1 MENQKDTQKNPQYK
15 YASTR
20 EKLCF
25 GIGAIGKDAICNLVG
40 AFLMLYFTDTLY
52 LAPAFV
58 GVLFFVARIW
68 DAINDPM
75 MGMIVDNTHTR
86 FGKFRIWLVIGTL
99 VNSVVFVLLF
109 HSFNLSGTALYVY
122 VSVMYILYGMTYTIM
137 DVPYWSW
144 LPNLTNDPHEREKV
158 SVIPRFF
165 ASLAGFSVAT
175 FGLYIINYLNKV
187 AGESNLYAEKGYTLF
202 AIIIAVIFIV
212 TIGITVFN
220 VKEES
225 TLGISAEKTSLKQA
239 FQVIVKNDQL
249 LAFIG
254 LLLTF
259 NLCTQIAKSFA
270 VYYFKKGKYSRTS
283 LKRTAVGVSVLS
295 LCVLVAL
302 GSGFLVFRD
311 LNQYAESKDAYRDLA
326 GYVEVPEQT
335 ASPESA
341 PDPTEPKRDDTDI
354 VLPSVDFETL
364 RENGPDI
371 IGWLSLPDTVL
382 NYPVTQTDNN
392 EYYLNHLYD
401 GTYNKVGC
409 LFADYENRADFSDR
423 NTIIYGHNMRDGS
436 MFALLNRYDEQSYF
450 DTHRQM
456 YLVTPKGGYVME
468 IFTAFAAKPEE
479 SGSKTSPWQLS
490 WKDDGAYTTW
500 LTAMKERSAVESDVT
515 VTCSDKVLTL
525 STCTPGGTGRFL
537 VMGKLVKVDNE
548 I

>member
-1 MENQKDTQKNPQYK
+1 MGNQKETQKNPQYK

-175 FGLYIINYLNKV
+175 FGLYIINYLNKI

-239 FQVIVKNDQL
+239 FQVIVKNEN
-249 LAFIG
+249 A
-254 LLLTF
+254 
-259 NLCTQIAKSFA
+259 
-270 VYYFKKGKYSRTS
+270 YYNDEEGELVRMNDTIYTDSGGEF
-283 LKRTAVGVSVLS
+283 VS
-295 LCVLVAL
+295 
-302 GSGFLVFRD
+302 
-311 LNQYAESKDAYRDLA
+311 QM
-326 GYVEVPEQT
+326 
-335 ASPESA
+335 
-341 PDPTEPKRDDTDI
+341 
-354 VLPSVDFETL
+354 
-364 RENGPDI
+364 
-371 IGWLSLPDTVL
+371 
-382 NYPVTQTDNN
+382 
-392 EYYLNHLYD
+392 
-401 GTYNKVGC
+401 
-409 LFADYENRADFSDR
+409 
-423 NTIIYGHNMRDGS
+423 MRDGWV
-436 MFALLNRYDEQSYF
+436 
-450 DTHRQM
+450 DTKKLIFNDIDGEANGGTFKSDSVCMKDMESKQIKKGDGNW
-456 YLVTPKGGYVME
+456 YLGTYEYNME
-468 IFTAFAAKPEE
+468 IKL
-479 SGSKTSPWQLS
+479 SK
-490 WKDDGAYTTW
+490 
-500 LTAMKERSAVESDVT
+500 E
-515 VTCSDKVLTL
+515 DK
-525 STCTPGGTGRFL
+525 
-537 VMGKLVKVDNE
+537 
-548 I
+548 

>member
-1 MENQKDTQKNPQYK
+1 MKAENMSQRNAQYK

-52 LAPAFV
+52 LTPAFV

-99 VNSVVFVLLF
+99 VNSIIFVLLF
-109 HSFNLSGTALYVY
+109 HSFHLSGTALYVY

-175 FGLYIINYLNKV
+175 FGLYIINNLNKL

-202 AIIIAVIFIV
+202 AIIIAIVFIV

-225 TLGISAEKTSLKQA
+225 TVGASAEKTSLKQA
-239 FQVIVKNDQL
+239 FKVIRKNDQL

-270 VYYFKKGKYSRTS
+270 VYYFKCVCNDEYLYSIFGF
-283 LKRTAVGVSVLS
+283 AIIAEMVGLVVFPKIASKISRERVYTYACILPVLGF
-295 LCVLVAL
+295 VLL
-302 GSGFLVFRD
+302 GV
-311 LNQYAESKDAYRDLA
+311 A
-326 GYVEVPEQT
+326 GYV
-335 ASPESA
+335 A
-341 PDPTEPKRDDTDI
+341 PQNS
-354 VLPSVDFETL
+354 VLVVICCALLFFGS
-364 RENGPDI
+364 G
-371 IGWLSLPDTVL
+371 LSLG
-382 NYPVTQTDNN
+382 VTTCCMADVIDYGEVKFGVRN
-392 EYYLNHLYD
+392 E
-401 GTYNKVGC
+401 
-409 LFADYENRADFSDR
+409 S
-423 NTIIYGHNMRDGS
+423 
-436 MFALLNRYDEQSYF
+436 
-450 DTHRQM
+450 
-456 YLVTPKGGYVME
+456 
-468 IFTAFAAKPEE
+468 
-479 SGSKTSPWQLS
+479 
-490 WKDDGAYTTW
+490 
-500 LTAMKERSAVESDVT
+500 
-515 VTCSDKVLTL
+515 VTCSAQTFLMKAATAAAGGLTGIGLQIVGYNAKLTTQSSGTILGIRILMIVIPIILAFISLGIYKKYYTLKGEKMEEVTRKV
-525 STCTPGGTGRFL
+525 
-537 VMGKLVKVDNE
+537 NE
-548 I
+548 MHANKNS

>member
-1 MENQKDTQKNPQYK
+1 MGNQKETQKNPQYK

-109 HSFNLSGTALYVY
+109 HSFNLSGTALYIY

-144 LPNLTNDPHEREKV
+144 LPNLTNDPHERGKV
-158 SVIPRFF
+158 SIIPRFF

-225 TLGISAEKTSLKQA
+225 TLGIS
-239 FQVIVKNDQL
+239 
-249 LAFIG
+249 
-254 LLLTF
+254 F
-259 NLCTQIAKSFA
+259 NFCTQIAKSFA
-270 VYYFKKGKYSRTS
+270 VYYFKCVCHDEYLYSIFGLAIIAEMAGLLCFPKIAEKISREKVYAFACG
-283 LKRTAVGVSVLS
+283 LPIVGFVL
-295 LCVLVAL
+295 L
-302 GSGFLVFRD
+302 G
-311 LNQYAESKDAYRDLA
+311 AA
-326 GYVEVPEQT
+326 GYV
-335 ASPESA
+335 A
-341 PDPTEPKRDDTDI
+341 PQSKVLVI
-354 VLPSVDFETL
+354 VCCALLFFGS
-364 RENGPDI
+364 G
-371 IGWLSLPDTVL
+371 LSLG
-382 NYPVTQTDNN
+382 VTTCCMADVIDYGEVKFGVRN
-392 EYYLNHLYD
+392 E
-401 GTYNKVGC
+401 
-409 LFADYENRADFSDR
+409 S
-423 NTIIYGHNMRDGS
+423 
-436 MFALLNRYDEQSYF
+436 
-450 DTHRQM
+450 
-456 YLVTPKGGYVME
+456 
-468 IFTAFAAKPEE
+468 
-479 SGSKTSPWQLS
+479 
-490 WKDDGAYTTW
+490 
-500 LTAMKERSAVESDVT
+500 
-515 VTCSDKVLTL
+515 VTCSAQTFLMKAAMAAAGGLTGIGL
-525 STCTPGGTGRFL
+525 QIVGYNAKAVTQSAAT
-537 VMGKLVKVDNE
+537 VMGIRVLMIVIPIILAFASFGIYKKYYTLKGEKMEEITRNVNE
-548 I
+548 MHAKKQTA